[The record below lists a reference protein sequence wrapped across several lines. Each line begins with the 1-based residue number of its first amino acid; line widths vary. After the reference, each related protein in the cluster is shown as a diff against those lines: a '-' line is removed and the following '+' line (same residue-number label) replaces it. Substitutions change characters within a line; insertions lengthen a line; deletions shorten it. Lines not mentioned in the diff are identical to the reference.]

1 MAKCQINALVNVEKA
16 GVLNFEHESF
26 GFFSNFGHT
35 KF

>member
-1 MAKCQINALVNVEKA
+1 MYKYQTIKVVNMEKA
-16 GVLNFEHESF
+16 VDFNFEHESF

>member
-1 MAKCQINALVNVEKA
+1 MYIWQIIKVENMEKA
-16 GVLNFEHESF
+16 GVFNFDRESF

>member
-1 MAKCQINALVNVEKA
+1 MSISPIIKVVNMEKA
-16 GVLNFEHESF
+16 GVFNFDRESF